1 MKWKKK
7 NNEFVSNFFFQKQK
21 EKMLELE
28 MNLICKKN
36 KKDNK
41 KICILINIF
50 NFMFYHL
57 LLLNVILY
65 KKIKKIPNLIIIKF

>member
-1 MKWKKK
+1 
-7 NNEFVSNFFFQKQK
+7 
-21 EKMLELE
+21 MLELE